1 MVEGRVTMAGA
12 VHADL
17 VDRLGRDR
25 VAMGEAARRMA
36 GFDPQGR
43 EGPVAVVRPS
53 NAEQVEH
60 VLRIGR
66 LRHLPVEVRSRLP
79 ALLPDDLRDTLTLD
93 TSGLNRPPAID
104 IGRRVVTVGA
114 GVEAAAVDRAT
125 RQARLCLRGL
135 PAEFS
140 GETLGALLAAGEPGE
155 LGLGD
160 GSLLSEVVSALVVT
174 GGGRILRL
182 GGSDLLGQGPWLG
195 EGTPDPLSILM
206 ASEGRLAVLC
216 EVTLKL
222 HPAPHVA
229 WASADL
235 PLERKHLLAALSAG
249 RAATSARMTDAVL
262 LHEAAGR
269 LRIDVRAATWRGE
282 DDLPLVTERVRA
294 GFRRHEVELHPFK
307 AEESRARLG
316 LQPGEWPRAPKLVG
330 PALDLRVSWPDVAA
344 VLDVSDALYAEAGQA
359 PARQWALGQGYV
371 RLRCLLDGATTSP
384 HPLVLR
390 AAHLLDAGAIP
401 IGTGSRLRQSARDRI
416 PPAVKVLLASLA
428 RTWDPDGVLSS
439 KSGLL

>member
-125 RQARLCLRGL
+125 RQARLDRK
-135 PAEFS
+135 S
-140 GETLGALLAAGEPGE
+140 
-155 LGLGD
+155 
-160 GSLLSEVVSALVVT
+160 VV
-174 GGGRILRL
+174 
-182 GGSDLLGQGPWLG
+182 
-195 EGTPDPLSILM
+195 
-206 ASEGRLAVLC
+206 
-216 EVTLKL
+216 
-222 HPAPHVA
+222 
-229 WASADL
+229 
-235 PLERKHLLAALSAG
+235 
-249 RAATSARMTDAVL
+249 
-262 LHEAAGR
+262 
-269 LRIDVRAATWRGE
+269 
-282 DDLPLVTERVRA
+282 
-294 GFRRHEVELHPFK
+294 
-307 AEESRARLG
+307 
-316 LQPGEWPRAPKLVG
+316 
-330 PALDLRVSWPDVAA
+330 
-344 VLDVSDALYAEAGQA
+344 
-359 PARQWALGQGYV
+359 
-371 RLRCLLDGATTSP
+371 
-384 HPLVLR
+384 
-390 AAHLLDAGAIP
+390 
-401 IGTGSRLRQSARDRI
+401 
-416 PPAVKVLLASLA
+416 
-428 RTWDPDGVLSS
+428 
-439 KSGLL
+439 